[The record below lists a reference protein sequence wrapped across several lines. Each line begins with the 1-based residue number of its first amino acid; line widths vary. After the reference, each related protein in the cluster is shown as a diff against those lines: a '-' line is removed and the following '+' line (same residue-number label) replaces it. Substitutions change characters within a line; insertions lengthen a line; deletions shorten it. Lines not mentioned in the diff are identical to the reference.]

1 MFFAPDDFVSRDI
14 HFVTFD
20 IFTLKHCLDI
30 YTDIVW
36 LDQFLVVSLLNKRR
50 LLLIR
55 NLS

>member
-1 MFFAPDDFVSRDI
+1 MFFVPDDFVSRDI

-20 IFTLKHCLDI
+20 IFILKHCLNI

-36 LDQFLVVSLLNKRR
+36 LDHFLVVSVKRR

>member
-36 LDQFLVVSLLNKRR
+36 LDQFLVVSVIK
-50 LLLIR
+50 
-55 NLS
+55 